1 VLLGK
6 ASTRLP
12 AQNVAFY
19 RSDEVDALLR
29 KAQEETDVAKRAA
42 LYEEAQAIIHRDAPW
57 VPLAHMTQLVGFRRN
72 VRGYPMHPTG
82 KVRFRSVWI
91 EPGA

>member
-1 VLLGK
+1 
-6 ASTRLP
+6 LP

-19 RSDEVDALLR
+19 RSDEVDKLLR
-29 KAQEETDVAKRAA
+29 QAQEESDVAQRTA
-42 LYEEAQAIIHRDAPW
+42 LYEQAQALIHRDAPW
-57 VPLAHMTQLVGFRRN
+57 VPIAHMTQLFGFRRN
-72 VRGYPMHPTG
+72 VHGYPMHPTG